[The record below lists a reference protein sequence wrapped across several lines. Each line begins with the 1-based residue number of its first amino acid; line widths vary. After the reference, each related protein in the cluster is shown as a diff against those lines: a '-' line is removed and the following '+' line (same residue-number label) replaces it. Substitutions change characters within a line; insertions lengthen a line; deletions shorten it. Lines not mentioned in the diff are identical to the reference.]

1 MIAADDATRY
11 SGRVMSNADAVAIAQ
26 QVRQEVAR
34 TVAGHPVSEIHLF
47 AAVPQ
52 GLATMIGQRL
62 NRLPSVT
69 SGMAY
74 DHR

>member
-1 MIAADDATRY
+1 MLTNTCAA
-11 SGRVMSNADAVAIAQ
+11 GL
-26 QVRQEVAR
+26 